1 MAGDLF
7 FKYAFQSKPQLGMI
21 VSRKFGNAVQRNLF
35 KRRCRNVF
43 VSGFIRENLNYS
55 VIVRPN
61 KQDISY
67 AEIQDSFLHLKK
79 KFSSE

>member
-7 FKYAFQSKPQLGMI
+7 FKYAVQSKPQLGMI
-21 VSRKFGNAVQRNLF
+21 VSKRFGNAVQRNLF